1 HDVSLLPSI
10 FLLQSIRVRTNESLL
25 SRLTGDGDFGLLN
38 FVFIQRINWSFS
50 AQVVAFGGAEG
61 RSEVFGSSQQCFL
74 GLIGECLAAS
84 DLLVDLRGVLLQVLL
99 HVHLEAT
106 DIFDGNDVEDAF
118 LGQEDGN
125 HLVFHWL
132 RRRLRLLQQ
141 LNQTLAALKL
151 CLGHWVQVRSE
162 GSEALEVTVRSE
174 VKTQVTCNLLHTL
187 GLRSATNTRNRN
199 TDVNCRTDALVEQ
212 VGLQEDL
219 AVGNG
224 NNVGWNERRNVIRL
238 GFNNWQCGQGTS
250 AQVVGQL
257 CSMLQQT
264 GVQVEDVTWVSFA
277 SRWTTQQQGNRTVS
291 LSLLGQVI
299 VDDQNVVA
307 LVHPVLTKGSAG
319 EWSQPLKASGVRRRS
334 S

>member
-1 HDVSLLPSI
+1 MSC
-10 FLLQSIRVRTNESLL
+10 
-25 SRLTGDGDFGLLN
+25 
-38 FVFIQRINWSFS
+38 
-50 AQVVAFGGAEG
+50 
-61 RSEVFGSSQQCFL
+61 SQQGFL
-74 GLIGECLAAS
+74 GLVGKCLTAGN
-84 DLLVDLRGVLLQVLL
+84 LLVNLWGVLLQVFLNVSL
-99 HVHLEAT
+99 KAT
-106 DIFDGNDVEDAF
+106 NIFDRNDVEDAF
-118 LGQEDGN
+118 FSQEDGN
-125 HLVFHWL
+125 HLVLDCL
-132 RRRLRLLQQ
+132 RRRHRLLQD
-141 LNQTLAALKL
+141 LNQTLTALKL

-212 VGLQEDL
+212 GGLQEDL

-257 CSMLQQT
+257 CSTLQQT

-277 SRWTTQQQGNRTVS
+277 SRWTTQQQ
-291 LSLLGQVI
+291 
-299 VDDQNVVA
+299 
-307 LVHPVLTKGSAG
+307 
-319 EWSQPLKASGVRRRS
+319 
-334 S
+334 